1 MRHTAG
7 WQDTPLGRIEPL
19 PADRQPVRDRADR
32 ERTTRDSAE
41 QIRLAVECLRRNLPD
56 EERLFIESGYFDVP
70 RQDICPPKEETI
82 KARSH
87 FKCMRGQDD
96 REVQFGQE

>member
-41 QIRLAVECLRRNLPD
+41 QIRLAVERLRRNLPD
-56 EERLFIESGYFDVP
+56 ENSERLFIESGYFDVAP
-70 RQDICPPKEETI
+70 TCE
-82 KARSH
+82 KARFPFFSLFH
-87 FKCMRGQDD
+87 DSYPVHMAHILTYQSI
-96 REVQFGQE
+96 